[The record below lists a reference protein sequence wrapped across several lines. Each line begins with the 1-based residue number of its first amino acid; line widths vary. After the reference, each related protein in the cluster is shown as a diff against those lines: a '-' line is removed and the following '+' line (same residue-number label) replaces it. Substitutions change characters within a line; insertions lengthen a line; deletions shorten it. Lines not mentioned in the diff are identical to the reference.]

1 MVIEQ
6 GDVVWIDLP
15 APRGSGPA
23 GRRPGVVL
31 QHDRFNRSRIATII
45 IAAITSNPA
54 LASAPGNVQL
64 RKGEGGLG
72 RASVVNISQIAT
84 VDRAQVLSKIG
95 RLSRQRFREVWNG
108 VRLVLEPS
116 EG

>member
-1 MVIEQ
+1 MTCTS
-6 GDVVWIDLP
+6 LP
-15 APRGSGPA
+15 PLP
-23 GRRPGVVL
+23 
-31 QHDRFNRSRIATII
+31 
-45 IAAITSNPA
+45 
-54 LASAPGNVQL
+54 QL

-95 RLSRQRFREVWNG
+95 RLSRQRFREIWNG